1 MKTLET
7 VITERGQVSVPA
19 EIRKRM
25 HLSTGKKVLWEMT
38 SPTECKVSV
47 VAERHCP
54 GAVSMLGFAATFR
67 STRRTKAW
75 MAELREGE
83 KS

>member
-25 HLSTGKKVLWEMT
+25 HLATGKRVLWEMT
-38 SPTECKVSV
+38 SPTECKISA
-47 VAERHCP
+47 VADQRCP
-54 GAVSMLGFAATFR
+54 GAVAMLGFASTFR
-67 STRRTKAW
+67 STRRTKSW
-75 MAELREGE
+75 VAELREGE
-83 KS
+83 KP